1 MTWLLF
7 SLVSGVVIPDYSV
20 KYKSHQQCQAV
31 ADLMYTKT
39 KPIACFTSNA
49 KFKQKRRNKKHEHI
63 EHPR

>member
-39 KPIACFTSNA
+39 RPIACFTSKA
-49 KFKQKRRNKKHEHI
+49 KFKKVKKNESVAHKR
-63 EHPR
+63 